1 MKRKIVSIALVCV
14 MTVSMTAC
22 GKSEKESSQKTVDIS
37 ASEVISKMVDAS
49 QDTKR
54 ADSTVE
60 LKFSAE
66 NDGSKLDLSGKM
78 DVKATED
85 PTASYVNLELSSK
98 ADGDSNDINYE
109 LYLMEDNGDYKMYIG
124 TEGQWAST
132 TMSADD
138 LGVDVADLT
147 DSYSQIKEYIT
158 DENIDK
164 YFSNVKVTEKKV
176 DKKAC
181 YSVKGDVKSDVVDDL
196 LASAESLMGTGIDL
210 SDIGFSVE
218 ICADK
223 KTNKPASL
231 TITANSG
238 KDSAIDIKDCS
249 ISIKYNSY
257 DVDAI
262 TLPEEA
268 ENAPEIDSL
277 LDSLY

>member
-1 MKRKIVSIALVCV
+1 MKRKIASIALVCV
-14 MTVSMTAC
+14 MTISMTAC
-22 GKSEKESSQKTVDIS
+22 GKSEKESSQKTVDVS
-37 ASEVISKMVDAS
+37 ASEVLLKMIDTS
-49 QDTKR
+49 EDTKS

-66 NDGSKLDLSGKM
+66 NDGSNFDLSGKM

-85 PTASYVNLELSSK
+85 PVSSYVNLEMSSK
-98 ADGDSNDINYE
+98 ADGESNDINYE
-109 LYLMEDNGDYKMYIG
+109 CYLMEDNDDYKMYIG
-124 TEGQWAST
+124 TEGQWVST
-132 TMSADD
+132 TVSADD
-138 LGVDVADLT
+138 LGMDVTDFT

-176 DKKAC
+176 DKKDC
-181 YSVKGDVKSDVVDDL
+181 YSVKADVKSDVVDEL
-196 LASAESLMGTGIDL
+196 LASAESLMGTSLDL

-257 DVDAI
+257 DIDAI

-268 ENAPEIDSL
+268 ENAQEIDSL